1 MKFYTSKEPGKI
13 IYCQLFFLPSL
24 NLKWTR
30 VLVQVYR
37 SQLEAKFLGWR
48 FEWKCTRI
56 VLNIC
61 FSVGL
66 VSSWES
72 SRNSGEAVRARSRV
86 ENCFNWLVNE
96 GYTLLVSFI
105 FHIMEYWSYPPHD
118 QPSEKRLN
126 FLKWIDTFSTMQF
139 RSMYSFACMKIN
151 SLTHYLWTHHSEI

>member
-1 MKFYTSKEPGKI
+1 MEHRENTGNLILVKMWPPCSCF
-13 IYCQLFFLPSL
+13 FFLHWISSEL
-24 NLKWTR
+24 R
-30 VLVQVYR
+30 ALVQMYL
-37 SQLEAKFLGWR
+37 SQLKTKFLRWR
-48 FEWKCTRI
+48 LGVRCTRI

-66 VSSWES
+66 VSSWKP

-105 FHIMEYWSYPPHD
+105 FHIMKYWSYPPHD

-139 RSMYSFACMKIN
+139 RSM
-151 SLTHYLWTHHSEI
+151 